1 MKFCR
6 HCGKEIPDAAAF
18 CVHCGSKVGEAPG
31 GPRAGTDAFAQ
42 TALLAA
48 PPARNGTQ
56 GIGPPPTPVQAD
68 GRTHAW
74 SRIPEPPTGRPEAA
88 PAVTMAG
95 VPPAAPAASPTIPSV
110 TRQGLGS
117 APPAGSQAP
126 DATRPALAAPS
137 RVPPP
142 ARAAPP
148 ATAEAPPR
156 ATPAASAPARATPVA
171 AAKSTAKSED
181 LRMANSD
188 PGFDRGLRLTGIV
201 LGTLL
206 FGYFFVPVGPEY
218 TFLWDKLR
226 EGRLSDVHFM
236 HWIYPTGMGLLLI
249 LLGLIPLPAALRG
262 ILCAALGI
270 APFLYVVAQAG
281 PLLRGFD
288 PGKLAGHIAR
298 DAIGA
303 ADLTWRAQALAGGL
317 FVLPFALYLRARRWS
332 SIVARIL
339 VAVGIAGMLALYLY
353 PLSSPALEGVSRIPA
368 VAMFER
374 LGGLGTMAYVAS
386 GLLAFPL
393 LLALL
398 SFAAFAGSGS
408 SGGGNLL
415 GTLFLLWAPLAIAMG
430 IVRGAMGGAH
440 PSGLLELGRL
450 LIFGFACQFFV
461 VYGLV
466 HLFPAR
472 RPRS

>member
-1 MKFCR
+1 
-6 HCGKEIPDAAAF
+6 
-18 CVHCGSKVGEAPG
+18 
-31 GPRAGTDAFAQ
+31 
-42 TALLAA
+42 
-48 PPARNGTQ
+48 
-56 GIGPPPTPVQAD
+56 
-68 GRTHAW
+68 
-74 SRIPEPPTGRPEAA
+74 
-88 PAVTMAG
+88 MA
-95 VPPAAPAASPTIPSV
+95 T
-110 TRQGLGS
+110 
-117 APPAGSQAP
+117 
-126 DATRPALAAPS
+126 
-137 RVPPP
+137 
-142 ARAAPP
+142 
-148 ATAEAPPR
+148 
-156 ATPAASAPARATPVA
+156 
-171 AAKSTAKSED
+171 
-181 LRMANSD
+181 SD

-201 LGTLL
+201 LGILL
-206 FGYFFVPVGPEY
+206 VGYFFVPVGPEY

-236 HWIYPTGMGLLLI
+236 HWIYPTGMGLLLV

-262 ILCAALGI
+262 VLYAALGI
-270 APFLYVVAQAG
+270 APFFYVVAQAG

-288 PGKLAGHIAR
+288 PGALVGR
-298 DAIGA
+298 VTGDALVA
-303 ADLTWRAQALAGGL
+303 ADLTWRAQAFAGGI
-317 FVLPFALYLRARRWS
+317 FVLPFALYLRARRWD

-339 VAVGIAGMLALYLY
+339 VAAGIAGMLALYLY
-353 PLSSPALEGVSRIPA
+353 PITSPTLEGVSRLPA

-374 LGGLGTMAYVAS
+374 IEGLGAMAYVAS

-393 LLALL
+393 LLAAL

-415 GTLFLLWAPLAIAMG
+415 GTLFLLWAPLAIATG

-440 PSGLLELGRL
+440 PSSLLELGRL